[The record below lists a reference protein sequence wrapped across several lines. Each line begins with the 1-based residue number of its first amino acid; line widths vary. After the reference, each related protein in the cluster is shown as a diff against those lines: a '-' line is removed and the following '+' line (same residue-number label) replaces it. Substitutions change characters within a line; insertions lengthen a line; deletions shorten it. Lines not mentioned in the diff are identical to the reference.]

1 MFRLDWCRAVL
12 TLIKSRSH
20 VDKHAIQTH
29 TLWIKKFSV
38 VHQIASSCCCCF
50 NYTVHPRISIMTKW
64 TLKWFE
70 NRNLKKD
77 KFTLKQKYTGKKKI
91 KTLKWYYITSIIF
104 FFYLTLK
111 DVLKYVLIKATN
123 NLTNL
128 TTENRA
134 SLLRQLS

>member
-1 MFRLDWCRAVL
+1 MFFFSKQNRWSEMTHFFIKNVMFRLDWCRAVL

-91 KTLKWYYITSIIF
+91 KTLKWYYITSIKF
-104 FFYLTLK
+104 FFLPDSERRT
-111 DVLKYVLIKATN
+111 
-123 NLTNL
+123 
-128 TTENRA
+128 
-134 SLLRQLS
+134 